1 MWWAPRVFPRDE
13 GPSGEVVTAVAYVCT
28 SGEHKGHGW
37 VWRHGTEGLWF
48 LVSMNQQCH
57 TASPTAL
64 SLMSIQSIPNRAPF
78 IATFCCMG
86 RDNSLQYSPQL
97 KKNKKHLRW
106 FCLNGDWRGCEEGL
120 PVLKRCLFKD
130 PPHIN
135 SRAPLSNSNKLFG
148 GTHGIMFS
156 KRLMV
161 LVNRGLD
168 LRERKKIH

>member
-1 MWWAPRVFPRDE
+1 MQHSNSNHWFVLTGSYGEFESSFSALEEMGREVGFTWHEHEVKLEAEVWWAPRVFPRDE

-97 KKNKKHLRW
+97 KKKQKTFEVVL
-106 FCLNGDWRGCEEGL
+106 LEWR
-120 PVLKRCLFKD
+120 LKGMR
-130 PPHIN
+130 
-135 SRAPLSNSNKLFG
+135 G
-148 GTHGIMFS
+148 GASSSETMS
-156 KRLMV
+156 L
-161 LVNRGLD
+161 
-168 LRERKKIH
+168 

>member
-48 LVSMNQQCH
+48 LVSMNQQRH

-86 RDNSLQYSPQL
+86 RDNSLQYSPQF
-97 KKNKKHLRW
+97 KKKHLRW

-120 PVLKRCLFKD
+120 PVLRRCLFKD

-135 SRAPLSNSNKLFG
+135 SRAPLSDSI
-148 GTHGIMFS
+148 T
-156 KRLMV
+156 V
-161 LVNRGLD
+161 LRHMALCFLKDWWYLLTEVWIW
-168 LRERKKIH
+168 EKKKIH